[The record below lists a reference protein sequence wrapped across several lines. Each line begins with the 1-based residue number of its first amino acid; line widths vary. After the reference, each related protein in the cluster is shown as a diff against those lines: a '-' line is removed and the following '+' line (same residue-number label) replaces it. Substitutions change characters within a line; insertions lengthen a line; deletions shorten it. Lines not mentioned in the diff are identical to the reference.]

1 MEILTTLR
9 QIREKIPPK
18 GSRPRPVSLV
28 PTMGALHAGHQSLV
42 ERAVREDGQVIAT
55 VFVNPLQFGPKEDF
69 NRYPSTR
76 EEDISLLEKAG
87 AEWVYFP
94 DPSEILPGP
103 IHFRI
108 THPVAE
114 LYCGA
119 FRPGHFSGVLTIV
132 SKFFHLINPDRAYF
146 GMKDRQQLFLIS
158 RLARELSFP
167 VEIRPVETVRE
178 PDGLAMSS
186 RNRYLSPE
194 DRKHA
199 PELYRML
206 LQARD
211 RYAPGSHADRLDLPS
226 RIEAQMKERG
236 FRPEYVSFVHPE
248 TFLPLSS
255 DDPPGAA
262 TILLTAAWLGQTRL
276 IDNIDI
282 PGTHV

>member
-1 MEILTTLR
+1 MEILTTFQQLR
-9 QIREKIPPK
+9 ERIPPK
-18 GSRPRPVSLV
+18 GSRTRPVSLI
-28 PTMGALHAGHQSLV
+28 PTMGALHAGHRTLV
-42 ERAVREDGQVIAT
+42 DRAVQEGGQAIAT
-55 VFVNPLQFGPKEDF
+55 IFVNPLQFGPKEDLD
-69 NRYPSTR
+69 RYPSTR
-76 EEDISLLEKAG
+76 EDDIALLELAG
-87 AEWVYFP
+87 AEWAYFP
-94 DPSEILPGP
+94 QPSEILPGP
-103 IHFRI
+103 VHFGI

-158 RLARELSFP
+158 QMVKELSFP
-167 VEIRPVETVRE
+167 MEIRPVETVRE

-206 LQARD
+206 LQAREH
-211 RYAPGSHADRLDLPS
+211 YAPRSHADRLDLLP

-236 FRPEYVSFVHPE
+236 FRPEYLSFVHPE

-255 DDPPGAA
+255 EEPPDSPA
-262 TILLTAAWLGQTRL
+262 ILLTAAWLGQTRL

-282 PGTHV
+282 PGPHV